1 MSPPEGC
8 VCEEADGFE
17 LVKCLAPPR
26 GEYEVHVRVGSDTV
40 GVVNEEG
47 FFLRTV
53 RAEETLPFLVTFE
66 RPVDPE
72 RVARAAGGLER
83 LLCMTVKALR
93 EAASHGSMKA
103 RRKLEACR
111 GLVEGLRE
119 KTGGEC

>member
-1 MSPPEGC
+1 MAGLEGC
-8 VCEEADGFE
+8 VCEEAEGFE

-72 RVARAAGGLER
+72 RIARAAGGLER
-83 LLCMTVKALR
+83 LLCMAVKGLR
-93 EAASHGSMKA
+93 EAASHGSVKA

-111 GLVEGLRE
+111 GLIEELKR
-119 KTGGEC
+119 KTGGDC